1 MVRRVDSRR
10 RTKES
15 WSCENHACGFRVRI
29 SDHDLLE
36 RINLLLNRIIENNAL
51 LIPTRHQRKQDS
63 PTVARLQQE
72 IDAHLQSDHPSEDF
86 IISKITNI
94 ASQLYI
100 EANSTEMVTALI
112 ARKRAMLMR
121 PQDFFNPDYFSDLVE
136 TISLGES
143 GQIKI
148 RITDKEKCYF
158 DQTWNPKAIRKQI
171 ACPIEVDQTS
181 MALSFIFTLIT
192 KTGKKEISFHQ
203 WFE

>member
-1 MVRRVDSRR
+1 M
-10 RTKES
+10 
-15 WSCENHACGFRVRI
+15 
-29 SDHDLLE
+29 
-36 RINLLLNRIIENNAL
+36 
-51 LIPTRHQRKQDS
+51 
-63 PTVARLQQE
+63 ARLQQE

-148 RITDKEKCYF
+148 H
-158 DQTWNPKAIRKQI
+158 
-171 ACPIEVDQTS
+171 
-181 MALSFIFTLIT
+181 T
-192 KTGKKEISFHQ
+192 KTNTIISEEVPDNGSYENPEEENFSN
-203 WFE
+203 